1 MPLDARG
8 SAEAESEEESSDSVD
23 GHVRLADA
31 TNPEPSQPDAAETVP
46 EDDEKEDVVMEDR
59 LSGDAESSKVSHTYE
74 GNGLD
79 TAMEDANAQLLTPHD
94 TQQQEVEKE
103 GEIEEVAEVPST
115 PVMPSVV
122 VTKPGADDETTH
134 ERDQKGPETPHPS
147 TEDSTQ
153 SAKASSPVITGHR
166 PETRSQTGHLPLD
179 MEHAPT
185 ATAPDEDAHL
195 EVDQE
200 QTPVKTVGHRP
211 GTRSQS
217 RPQSLEPKAS
227 SPQPTTVSSPSGQEN
242 DVEDTPATKT
252 RSQRQQSQSK
262 TKADEV
268 EEGDPSIKLARASA
282 TNKQKADQGD
292 DPSVRLAR
300 GSIASRRST
309 RLSDWQSTP
318 DTVRVTRAACH
329 NLQKEATPEAEEDS
343 SVQLAKAALNSPS
356 RAAKERAE
364 DHSPAAIKLK
374 LNRSLR
380 SDVPD
385 CISLKVFRQQP
396 PGKTVDI
403 LAIATAEPPGAKRA
417 KGGPKGMM
425 LAFSVA
431 DHSIVPTQP
440 VLVHIFRVQK
450 SALPLV
456 RQGDAV
462 LLRQFNVTNIQGKLG
477 LRSTDAS
484 SWAVFEG
491 GPDDERPPQIM
502 GPPMELSA
510 GDKDF
515 AVLIKKWYHSIEDA
529 PKVRWSKAGEKAL
542 GAGEESK

>member
-1 MPLDARG
+1 
-8 SAEAESEEESSDSVD
+8 
-23 GHVRLADA
+23 
-31 TNPEPSQPDAAETVP
+31 
-46 EDDEKEDVVMEDR
+46 ME
-59 LSGDAESSKVSHTYE
+59 L
-74 GNGLD
+74 
-79 TAMEDANAQLLTPHD
+79 
-94 TQQQEVEKE
+94 
-103 GEIEEVAEVPST
+103 
-115 PVMPSVV
+115 
-122 VTKPGADDETTH
+122 
-134 ERDQKGPETPHPS
+134 
-147 TEDSTQ
+147 
-153 SAKASSPVITGHR
+153 
-166 PETRSQTGHLPLD
+166 
-179 MEHAPT
+179 
-185 ATAPDEDAHL
+185 
-195 EVDQE
+195 
-200 QTPVKTVGHRP
+200 
-211 GTRSQS
+211 
-217 RPQSLEPKAS
+217 
-227 SPQPTTVSSPSGQEN
+227 SSPSGQEN

-252 RSQRQQSQSK
+252 RSQRQRSQSK

-282 TNKQKADQGD
+282 TNKHKADQSD

-309 RLSDWQSTP
+309 RLSDWQPTP

-450 SALPLV
+450 SALPIV
-456 RQGDAV
+456 HQGDAV

-529 PKVRWSKAGEKAL
+529 PKARWSKAGEKAL